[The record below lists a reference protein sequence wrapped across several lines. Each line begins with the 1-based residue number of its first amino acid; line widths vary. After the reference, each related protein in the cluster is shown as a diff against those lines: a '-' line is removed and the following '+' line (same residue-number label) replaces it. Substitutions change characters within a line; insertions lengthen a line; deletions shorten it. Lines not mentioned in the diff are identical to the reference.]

1 MREVIGDMTSEQ
13 LIETIEGSSSSLQK
27 TLIITDNRC
36 IQHADFISKRNVKE
50 KVLQRE
56 KQPENSDRLSLLVDE
71 KIGLFTNGVE
81 F

>member
-36 IQHADFISKRNVKE
+36 I
-50 KVLQRE
+50 
-56 KQPENSDRLSLLVDE
+56 
-71 KIGLFTNGVE
+71 
-81 F
+81 